1 MESRVAVV
9 QYQANSPIEDSYS
22 CEQINEKEGYF
33 ISVFDGHGGWQ
44 LCKAN
49 NFYYLNF
56 VSKLC

>member
-44 LCKAN
+44 LCKTN
-49 NFYYLNF
+49 NFLIF
-56 VSKLC
+56 EFC